1 MAVTQGWHGWS
12 ISGKNLQ
19 LSEIATILLIF
30 GQTGTFLCDDYPL
43 SISEVGLVWSYL
55 CLSVK
60 RITVDL
66 ILMTDNNL
74 WLKLLINRYH
84 ILELMFSPPRA
95 FNYAIKFPINT
106 KGECKR

>member
-43 SISEVGLVWSYL
+43 SISEVGVKKYACRPSLSSLGGPWL
-55 CLSVK
+55 CQC
-60 RITVDL
+60 
-66 ILMTDNNL
+66 
-74 WLKLLINRYH
+74 
-84 ILELMFSPPRA
+84 
-95 FNYAIKFPINT
+95 PISHF
-106 KGECKR
+106 GH